1 MAGSLE
7 RRVRNLEAGGGKD
20 CPECGFDGDWS
31 KVNYEVI
38 WHDDPEEDDGP
49 HETVYCETCG
59 EPTNIVVTWLD
70 LE

>member
-1 MAGSLE
+1 MARSLE
-7 RRVRNLEAGGGKD
+7 RRLAALEASGRR
-20 CPECGFDGDWS
+20 CPECGFDGNQTS
-31 KVNYEVI
+31 IEYEVI

-59 EPTNIVVTWLD
+59 EPTNFVVKWLD

>member
-1 MAGSLE
+1 M
-7 RRVRNLEAGGGKD
+7 D

-38 WHDDPEEDDGP
+38 WHDDSEEDNGP

-59 EPTNIVVTWLD
+59 EPTTIVVKWLD